1 MGSVEDDRRDKRGHG
16 YYNDH
21 VRNFLDCV
29 KSRQEPIEPVEI
41 GHRTASIC
49 HLGNIGI
56 RLMRKLRW
64 DPDEERFVDDEEA
77 NRMLARP
84 MRAPWHL

>member
-1 MGSVEDDRRDKRGHG
+1 VSNPGRTEDKSGN
-16 YYNDH
+16 YIPDH

-29 KSRQEPIEPVEI
+29 KSRREPIAPVEL
-41 GHRTASIC
+41 GHRTASVC
-49 HLGNIGI
+49 HLGNIAI

-64 DPDEERFVDDEEA
+64 DPQQERFAGDDEA
-77 NRMLARP
+77 NAMLARP